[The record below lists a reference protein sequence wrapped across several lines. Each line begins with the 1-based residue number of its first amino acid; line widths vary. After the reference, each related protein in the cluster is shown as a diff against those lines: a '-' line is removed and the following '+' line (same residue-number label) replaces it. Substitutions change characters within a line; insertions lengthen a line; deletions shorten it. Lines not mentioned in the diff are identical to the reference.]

1 MDISRPDLNLLVA
14 LEALLAERNVTRAAA
29 RLHLSQPALSAQLR
43 RLREIFGDPL
53 FVPARRGVIPTQRAL
68 ELHAPLREALKA
80 LRRVVAERLHFDPST
95 VEFSVAIAASDY
107 AQCALLERIVEI
119 QREAPKL
126 RLSWRHL
133 YVPELVGQMERGDVD
148 LAVMTP
154 NTLAASNGSGGWTMP
169 QFPAYAV
176 QVIIAADQLRAIDV
190 GSAITGMSLRQ
201 GSASTSVSFPV
212 PATALPRFDVTISPA
227 ANGPL
232 SMSNSF
238 ASNIGP
244 GAVSVRSGAM
254 PVPEN
259 AYPAS
264 GSAALPSENAWYVPF
279 SRAYVYTGGDL
290 CVTIRGEGVL
300 GGSSAYFDGEGNSP
314 SARGASRYV
323 YGDANA
329 SAGSAWGPPAVR
341 FAFTARA
348 FCPWDLNNDGIVA
361 DDDFPIFVNAYN
373 ILDCT
378 SGAMPQG

>member
-154 NTLAASNGSGGWTMP
+154 NTAPKQLLTRTLFDERYVVIARHGHPVVQGSIDIDQLCALTHVVVSPRGGGFGGPADAALNAIGRERRVSLSAAS
-169 QFPAYAV
+169 FL
-176 QVIIAADQLRAIDV
+176 I
-190 GSAITGMSLRQ
+190 
-201 GSASTSVSFPV
+201 
-212 PATALPRFDVTISPA
+212 
-227 ANGPL
+227 
-232 SMSNSF
+232 
-238 ASNIGP
+238 
-244 GAVSVRSGAM
+244 
-254 PVPEN
+254 VPELITRSDQV
-259 AYPAS
+259 ALVPERLVRGKSHDLQILEPPIEVTGFSMGLVWHERTDVEPAQVW
-264 GSAALPSENAWYVPF
+264 LRN
-279 SRAYVYTGGDL
+279 RL
-290 CVTIRGEGVL
+290 
-300 GGSSAYFDGEGNSP
+300 
-314 SARGASRYV
+314 AS
-323 YGDANA
+323 
-329 SAGSAWGPPAVR
+329 
-341 FAFTARA
+341 
-348 FCPWDLNNDGIVA
+348 
-361 DDDFPIFVNAYN
+361 
-373 ILDCT
+373 
-378 SGAMPQG
+378 

>member
-126 RLSWRHL
+126 RLSWRQL

-154 NTLAASNGSGGWTMP
+154 NTAPKQLLTRTLFDERYVVIARHAHPVVQGSIDIDQLCALTHVVVSPRGGGFGGPADAALNAIGRERRVSLSAAS
-169 QFPAYAV
+169 FL
-176 QVIIAADQLRAIDV
+176 I
-190 GSAITGMSLRQ
+190 
-201 GSASTSVSFPV
+201 
-212 PATALPRFDVTISPA
+212 
-227 ANGPL
+227 
-232 SMSNSF
+232 
-238 ASNIGP
+238 
-244 GAVSVRSGAM
+244 
-254 PVPEN
+254 VPELITRSDQV
-259 AYPAS
+259 ALVPERLVRGKSHDLQILEPPIEVTGFSMGLVWHERTDVEPAQVW
-264 GSAALPSENAWYVPF
+264 LRN
-279 SRAYVYTGGDL
+279 RL
-290 CVTIRGEGVL
+290 
-300 GGSSAYFDGEGNSP
+300 
-314 SARGASRYV
+314 AS
-323 YGDANA
+323 
-329 SAGSAWGPPAVR
+329 
-341 FAFTARA
+341 
-348 FCPWDLNNDGIVA
+348 
-361 DDDFPIFVNAYN
+361 
-373 ILDCT
+373 
-378 SGAMPQG
+378 

>member
-126 RLSWRHL
+126 RLSWRQL

-154 NTLAASNGSGGWTMP
+154 NTAPKQLLTRTLFDERYVVIARHAHPVVQGSIDIDQLCALTHVVVSPRGGGFGGPADAALNAIGRERRVSLSAAS
-169 QFPAYAV
+169 FL
-176 QVIIAADQLRAIDV
+176 I
-190 GSAITGMSLRQ
+190 
-201 GSASTSVSFPV
+201 
-212 PATALPRFDVTISPA
+212 
-227 ANGPL
+227 
-232 SMSNSF
+232 
-238 ASNIGP
+238 
-244 GAVSVRSGAM
+244 
-254 PVPEN
+254 VPELITRSDQI
-259 AYPAS
+259 ALVPERLVRGKSHDLQILEPPIEVTGFSMGLVWHERTDVEPAQVW
-264 GSAALPSENAWYVPF
+264 LRN
-279 SRAYVYTGGDL
+279 RL
-290 CVTIRGEGVL
+290 
-300 GGSSAYFDGEGNSP
+300 
-314 SARGASRYV
+314 AS
-323 YGDANA
+323 
-329 SAGSAWGPPAVR
+329 
-341 FAFTARA
+341 
-348 FCPWDLNNDGIVA
+348 
-361 DDDFPIFVNAYN
+361 
-373 ILDCT
+373 
-378 SGAMPQG
+378 